1 VHPRKTRYSRGDMS
15 FIPQDPLQKIA
26 IAKEKKELADAAFK
40 KGELQTALLN
50 YHEAM
55 MYLHGLDKNMLSA
68 MSGGSNDGSGSAPAV
83 APIEEDVDGA
93 IDTPG
98 VANAKVPKAEAEEK
112 KILSEVDDLLAKI
125 YSNQSACH
133 MKKGN
138 WKRAVETA
146 EKALAKNPNNFK
158 AQFRKGKAQAEM
170 GYIEKALVTLED
182 LLKKDESQKAA
193 ITAEIAR
200 IKAADREREKKH
212 NQKFKG
218 FLNKKAAPI
227 SFDSSPSTPSGE
239 SSTSV
244 QSSDTSMSGASTVS
258 KASTAGTV
266 PAVSTP
272 TLPQSKTQKKEE
284 PEPAVAVAPLEPSGL
299 VEVSEEEFERAKRA
313 RG

>member
-1 VHPRKTRYSRGDMS
+1 MS
-15 FIPQDPLQKIA
+15 YIPQDPLQKIA

-68 MSGGSNDGSGSAPAV
+68 MSGGRREGGDSSSAPAPV
-83 APIEEDVDGA
+83 EEDVDGA

-98 VANAKVPKAEAEEK
+98 VADDKVPKEAAEEK
-112 KILSEVDDLLAKI
+112 KVMSEVDDLLGKI

-138 WKRAVETA
+138 WRRALETA
-146 EKALAKNPNNFK
+146 DKALAKNANNFK

-170 GYIEKALVTLED
+170 GYVEKSLATLED

-218 FLNKKAAPI
+218 FLNKKTTPI

-258 KASTAGTV
+258 KASTAGT
-266 PAVSTP
+266 ASTP
-272 TLPQSKTQKKEE
+272 TASQIKAQKKEE
-284 PEPAVAVAPLEPSGL
+284 PKPAPLEPSGL